1 MECSPATVCL
11 GAIVGVTNC
20 AATPISHG
28 VGDQTIQFV
37 DRLTAGFDRGEGASH
52 IVAVWCFKHAT
63 FKASVGAAL
72 LLFAKS
78 GVRRRH
84 GNRDVDRVTCTRD
97 V

>member
-1 MECSPATVCL
+1 MCTSD
-11 GAIVGVTNC
+11 GV
-20 AATPISHG
+20 SWRDRHD

-37 DRLTAGFDRGEGASH
+37 DRLTAGLTVEKGAPH
-52 IVAVWCFKHAT
+52 IVAAWCFKHAT

-72 LLFAKS
+72 LSFAKS